1 MTTAQFIFL
10 SLLFLVVTGMTFLF
24 AQVMIRSPLEKRL
37 ADLAAESE
45 SPEAKSVHAWHK
57 RVVEIAGPLGRL
69 ALPKGDWE
77 RSSLRIRFM
86 NAGLRTA
93 SAPAIFFATKTILT
107 FAFPTIYISYLGL
120 WQAQANS
127 LYVLGGIVAMAG
139 LGYYLPTVVLS
150 HLVKHRE
157 QILFES
163 FPDALD
169 LMTVCIEAGLSLDAA
184 ISKTSEEMRLNS
196 SILADELHLVTL
208 ELQAGA
214 SRDQAFR
221 NLAMRTGVE
230 EIDSLVAMLIQA
242 DRFGTSVADSL
253 RVHADS
259 LRTRR
264 RLRAE
269 EQAAKIPTKMLFPLI
284 FFIFP
289 ALLVVLLGPAVIKIH
304 SILLPTMT
312 GQ

>member
-1 MTTAQFIFL
+1 MTTQIAFL
-10 SLLFLVVTGMTFLF
+10 FLLFLVTAGLTFVF
-24 AQVMIRSPLEKRL
+24 AQSMIRSPLEKRL

-69 ALPKGDWE
+69 SLPKGEWE
-77 RSSLRIRFM
+77 RSSLRVRFM
-86 NAGLRTA
+86 NAGLRSA
-93 SAPAIFFATKTILT
+93 AAPAIFYAAKTVMT
-107 FAFPTIYISYLGL
+107 FAFPAIYVSYLGL
-120 WQAQANS
+120 WHSNADS
-127 LYVLGGIVAMAG
+127 FYILGGTVAMAVF
-139 LGYYLPTVVLS
+139 GYYLPTLVLS
-150 HLVKHRE
+150 HLIKHRE

-184 ISKTSEEMRLNS
+184 ISKTSEEIRLNS
-196 SILADELHLVTL
+196 NTLADELHLVTL

-214 SRDQAFR
+214 SREKAFR
-221 NLAMRTGVE
+221 NIAMRTGVE
-230 EIDSLVAMLIQA
+230 DIDSLVAMLIQA

-269 EQAAKIPTKMLFPLI
+269 EKAAKIPTKMLFPLI

-289 ALLVVLLGPAVIKIH
+289 SLLVVLLGPAAIKIQ